1 MLNFGGCI
9 TSVLF
14 YDQSQCSVVRTDFFM
29 GICFAC
35 LAWLRLWTITEQ
47 TQGRG
52 PWFLLNRKM
61 VGTFRSSRTYVPA
74 SFHPKGAVF
83 LALRMVVFISGP
95 LVTSSSMKFPPRNRK
110 NPGRTFFGGNSHP
123 DFASSGCKWAPEGG
137 EIGLLSLGSEA
148 RANNRRNGILQQ
160 RELIDLSGPEE
171 ESRKLRKKWSCKL

>member
-1 MLNFGGCI
+1 MTKVSAALYVQIFLWA
-9 TSVLF
+9 SVLPVWPGSGSGPSPNKHKAVGLGF
-14 YDQSQCSVVRTDFFM
+14 CWTEK
-29 GICFAC
+29 
-35 LAWLRLWTITEQ
+35 WLEL
-47 TQGRG
+47 
-52 PWFLLNRKM
+52 F
-61 VGTFRSSRTYVPA
+61 VPVEHMYQHL
-74 SFHPKGAVF
+74 FTLRVAVF